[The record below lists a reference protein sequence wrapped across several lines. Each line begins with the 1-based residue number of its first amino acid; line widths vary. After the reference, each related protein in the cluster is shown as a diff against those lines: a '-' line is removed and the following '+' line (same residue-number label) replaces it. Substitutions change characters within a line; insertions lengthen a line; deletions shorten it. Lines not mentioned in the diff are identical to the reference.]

1 MRLGYPLLWIAA
13 FLIVL
18 SSLAG
23 CIRSN
28 DTASNSPSPAPL
40 KLVLTPIATGLSKP
54 VGFQVPN
61 DTSNRYFVV
70 QQAGTIRIIANG
82 NLLPGN
88 FLDLQSKVN
97 FDALEMGL
105 LGMAFHPNFGQN
117 SKFYVHYDR
126 MNGGLQSVIA
136 EYKVSALDPNQA
148 DPASE
153 RIVLTVDQPFTN
165 HKGGQI
171 AFGPDGYL
179 YIGLGD
185 GGDESDPQGNG
196 QSLQTLLG
204 KILRIDVD
212 HMDAGL
218 QYAIP
223 LDNPFAAGAEG
234 LPEIWAY
241 GLRNPW
247 RFSFDT
253 STGRLFVADVGQAR
267 FEEIDLVQKGDNL
280 GWNILEGG
288 HCFAPLT
295 PPSSCDTTGL
305 TFPIFEYD
313 HSEGSAVIGGYV
325 YKGGAISKLAGTY
338 IFGDL
343 SGGRIWGLTEGP
355 VGTWTRTLL
364 LSTTFAMS
372 SFGQDAVG
380 EIYVL
385 DYSDGRVL
393 KLQMQ

>member
-1 MRLGYPLLWIAA
+1 L
-13 FLIVL
+13 
-18 SSLAG
+18 
-23 CIRSN
+23 N
-28 DTASNSPSPAPL
+28 
-40 KLVLTPIATGLSKP
+40 LVLTPVATGLSKP
-54 VGFQVPN
+54 LGFEVP
-61 DTSNRYFVV
+61 DDASDRHFVV

-88 FLDLQSKVN
+88 FLDIQGKVN
-97 FDALEMGL
+97 FDSLEMGL
-105 LGMAFHPNFGQN
+105 LGMAVHPNFAQN
-117 SKFYVHYDR
+117 LKFYVHYDR
-126 MNGGLQSVIA
+126 VNGGLQSVIA
-136 EYKVSALDPNQA
+136 EYKVSDLDPNQA

-153 RIVLTVDQPFTN
+153 RILLTVDQPFPN

-171 AFGPDGYL
+171 AFGPDGFL

-212 HMDAGL
+212 HTDPGL
-218 QYAIP
+218 EYAVP
-223 LDNPFAAGAEG
+223 PDNPFAAGGG

-280 GWNILEGG
+280 GWNILEGA

-295 PPSSCDTTGL
+295 PPTSCDTTGL

-325 YKGGAISKLAGTY
+325 YKGSAIPGLAGAY

-343 SGGRIWGLTEGP
+343 SGGKIWELVEGP
-355 VGTWTRTLL
+355 AGTWTRTLL
-364 LSTTFAMS
+364 LSMNFAMT
-372 SFGQDAVG
+372 SFGQDASG

-393 KLQMQ
+393 KLQTQ